1 MNNDFLIR
9 VVDDDPEICN
19 ALEFLF
25 QTDGWNVIS
34 YPDGQACMD
43 NDDLSRPGCF
53 VVDIRMP
60 RMNGLEL
67 QHAIMQRNPHVNI
80 LFLTAHGD
88 IDLCV
93 QAMREGAKDFL
104 TKPVDEERLLKTI
117 SEIEQHGTLSVSP
130 DELRTHW
137 ESLTP
142 REREILPMVA
152 QGLLNRAIADRLGLS
167 FRTVQTHRQLG
178 MKALGV
184 STVAELNQFLAQV
197 KDS

>member
-34 YPDGQACMD
+34 YTDGQACLD
-43 NDDLSRPGCF
+43 NDDLSQPGCF
-53 VVDIRMP
+53 IVDIRMP
-60 RMNGLEL
+60 RMNGIEL
-67 QHAIMQRNPHVNI
+67 QHAILQRNPHVNI

-104 TKPVDEERLLKTI
+104 TKPVDEERLLTTI
-117 SEIEQHGTLSVSP
+117 SEIEQQGALPVSP
-130 DELRTHW
+130 DELRSHW
-137 ESLTP
+137 EALTP

-152 QGLLNRAIADRLGLS
+152 QGLLNRVIADRLGLS
-167 FRTVQTHRQLG
+167 FRTVQAHRQLG